1 MEKKTYDS
9 TFKQEAIRLVKE
21 QGEKTAAVA
30 KKLGV
35 PDLPEVL
42 SSIQAEAFNMPVKVI
57 ETC

>member
-9 TFKQEAIRLVKE
+9 TFKQEAIRLVEE

-35 PDLPEVL
+35 PDLPEVIIHSGRGVQYACKSYRNL
-42 SSIQAEAFNMPVKVI
+42 
-57 ETC
+57 